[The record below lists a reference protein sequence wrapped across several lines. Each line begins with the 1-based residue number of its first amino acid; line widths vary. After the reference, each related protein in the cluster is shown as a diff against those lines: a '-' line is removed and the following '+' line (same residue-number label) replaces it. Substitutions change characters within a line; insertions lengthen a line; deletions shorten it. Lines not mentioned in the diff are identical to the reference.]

1 MTKDRTPTAK
11 VSDGATTPADSSQ
24 PASFEDGLTRL
35 AELVGGLESGRLG
48 LAESIAAY
56 EQGVSLVRHLHAEL
70 ADVEQR
76 VKTLMSA
83 AKSPSAEDN
92 LDGDPDAEG
101 VPRAASEGGDGAS
114 RKGGAK
120 RTAERPSRG
129 TAGRPRRLPGMDD
142 PSPEV

>member
-1 MTKDRTPTAK
+1 MTKDRPPTTK
-11 VSDGATTPADSSQ
+11 VSDGPTAPADPSQ

-56 EQGVSLVRHLHAEL
+56 EQGVSLVRRLHAEL

-83 AKSPSAEDN
+83 AKSPSSGDDEDEDPG
-92 LDGDPDAEG
+92 LDGLP
-101 VPRAASEGGDGAS
+101 AATREGGDAAS

-120 RTAERPSRG
+120 RTGERSSRG
-129 TAGRPRRLPGMDD
+129 APGRPRRLPGMDD
-142 PSPEV
+142 PSSEV